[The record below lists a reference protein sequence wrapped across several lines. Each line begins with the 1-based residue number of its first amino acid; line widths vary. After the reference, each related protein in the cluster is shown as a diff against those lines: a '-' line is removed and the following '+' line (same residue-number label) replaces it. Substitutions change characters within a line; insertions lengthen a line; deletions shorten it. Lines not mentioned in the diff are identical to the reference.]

1 MTPAV
6 NKRAVAAAFGRAA
19 QSYDRFAELQRLSGE
34 RLLACLQS
42 AAFARVLD
50 AGCGTGAFSRRWRE
64 QGSEVTAVDLSAQ
77 MLTQARRQQTAHHY
91 AQGDIEA
98 LPFASERFDLIWS
111 NLVVQWC
118 ENLSRGL
125 GELYRVTRPGGR
137 IAFSTLVEG
146 SLPELHQA
154 WRAVDENP
162 HANRFLSADAIARAC
177 PQSRVT
183 LAEECI
189 TLTFAD
195 ALSAMRSLKGI
206 GATHLHD
213 GRQNRTLTR
222 RELQRLTLAWPQRAG
237 GFPLSY
243 HLIFGVIERD

>member
-19 QSYDRFAELQRLSGE
+19 QHYDRFAELQRLSGE
-34 RLLACLQS
+34 QLRLCLEGGS
-42 AAFARVLD
+42 FSRVLD
-50 AGCGTGAFSRRWRE
+50 AGCGTGAFSRYWRE
-64 QGSEVTAVDLSAQ
+64 QGSDVTAVDLSGE
-77 MLTQARRQQTAHHY
+77 MLAQARRQQTAHRY

-98 LPFASERFDLIWS
+98 LPFAAGQFDLVWS

-118 ENLSRGL
+118 ENLATGL
-125 GELYRVTRPGGR
+125 GELCRVTRPGGR
-137 IAFSTLVEG
+137 VAFSTLVEG
-146 SLPELHQA
+146 SLPELRQA
-154 WRAVDENP
+154 WRAVDNSP
-162 HANRFLSADAIARAC
+162 HANRFLSAEAIARAC
-177 PQSRVT
+177 PASRVA
-183 LAEECI
+183 LCQQSI
-189 TLTFAD
+189 TLSFPD

-213 GRQNRTLTR
+213 GRQNRILTR
-222 RELQRLTLAWPQRAG
+222 RELQQLTLAWPQRAG